1 MHPILD
7 EYYTLNPSNERSASF
22 AASKG
27 QTVTNSKKEV
37 IVDETD
43 SSTESVDLK
52 LPYVL
57 HLISNIT
64 NSFRVHSKPLLKS

>member
-7 EYYTLNPSNERSASF
+7 EFYTSNPSTERSGSF

-27 QTVTNSKKEV
+27 QTVTNANKEP

-43 SSTESVDLK
+43 SSINSVDLK
-52 LPYVL
+52 LP
-57 HLISNIT
+57 
-64 NSFRVHSKPLLKS
+64 

>member
-7 EYYTLNPSNERSASF
+7 EFYSLNPSNERSASF

-27 QTVTNSKKEV
+27 QTVTNAKKEV

-43 SSTESVDLK
+43 SSIDSSDLK
-52 LPYVL
+52 LP
-57 HLISNIT
+57 
-64 NSFRVHSKPLLKS
+64 

>member
-7 EYYTLNPSNERSASF
+7 EFYSSNPSNERSGSF

-27 QTVTNSKKEV
+27 QTVTNAKKEV

-43 SSTESVDLK
+43 SSLNSVDLK

-57 HLISNIT
+57 QFDNQYH
-64 NSFRVHSKPLLKS
+64 